1 MALQTIIFNVSS
13 EQQVIIREAFEWQ
26 ADRLDP
32 DNSPH
37 SFDAAELAGLVR
49 TIMLNALRGTV
60 KRIHER
66 KGESTRPS
74 YPDIDDI
81 E

>member
-1 MALQTIIFNVSS
+1 MAIQTITFNVSPA
-13 EQQVIIREAFEWQ
+13 QQVIIRAALEWQ

-32 DNSPH
+32 DNAPH
-37 SFDAAELAGLVR
+37 SFNASELAGLVR

-60 KRIHER
+60 KRIHVR
-66 KGESTRPS
+66 MGEANKPS
-74 YPDIDDI
+74 DPDIEDI